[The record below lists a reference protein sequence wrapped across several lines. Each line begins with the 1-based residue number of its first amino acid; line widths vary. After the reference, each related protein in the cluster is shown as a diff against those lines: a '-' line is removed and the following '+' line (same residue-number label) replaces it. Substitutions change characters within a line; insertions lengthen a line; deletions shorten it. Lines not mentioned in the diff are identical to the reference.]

1 MISKDTIEKIFD
13 VARIDEVVSEFVT
26 LKKRGVNL
34 LGNCPFHNE
43 KTPSFTVSPAK
54 GIYKCFGCGKAGNS
68 VDFIMTHEQLSYPEA
83 LRFLAKKYN
92 IEIEEDA
99 SYKKEDPSVAGEKEA
114 LYAVTEFAARY
125 FKENLVNSDEGRS
138 VGLSYFHE
146 RGFLD
151 VTLEKFLLGYSF
163 DQWRG
168 FTDAAIAAGF
178 KEEYLVRAG
187 LTIKNDSGKVFDRFS
202 ARVIFPIH
210 NITGRVIGFGGR
222 TLKDDKKTAKY
233 INSPETEIY
242 HKSNVL
248 YGMYFAKKQIV
259 ADDNC
264 ILVEGYADV
273 ISLHQAGIENAVASS
288 GTSLTIEQIR
298 LIRRYTKNV
307 TILYDGDSAGIKAS
321 LRGIDLVLEE
331 GMNVKVLL
339 LPDGEDPDSFSFK
352 VTREELKAYIK
363 DNSTD
368 FISFKTS
375 LLYNDAKRDPIKKAE
390 LITEIVNSI
399 ALIPDGITRTVYLK
413 ECSRIMEIDEQVL
426 ISELNKIRAR
436 KLEKQAK
443 DLEKESS
450 FPVPENIHLPEEK
463 AEFSTDSFHQERE
476 IIRLLLNYGDRMIHL
491 PDMSEPVSVAE
502 YVITLFNMNEI
513 VLNHETFRMIYSE
526 FEATLSQDI
535 PVNPSSLIQHHDP
548 VVAKTAADILSS
560 PYSLSPN
567 WEDRYKISVTTE
579 EHILKTAVESTV
591 YSLTLKRIF
600 YMIEQVGKEL
610 QKEGLDDERL
620 IELIERKKILD
631 EFKSIFSKQL
641 GRVIL

>member
-13 VARIDEVVSEFVT
+13 AARIDEVVSEFVT
-26 LKKRGVNL
+26 LKKRGSNM

-68 VDFIMTHEQLSYPEA
+68 VDFIMNHEQLSYPEA
-83 LRFLAKKYN
+83 LRFLAKKYS
-92 IEIEEDA
+92 IHIEEDA
-99 SYKKEDPSVAGEKEA
+99 SSPKEDQAQVGEKEA
-114 LYAVTEFAARY
+114 VYAVTEFAAKY
-125 FKENLVNSDEGRS
+125 FRNNLMNTDEGRS

-151 VTLEKFLLGYSF
+151 VTLEKFQLGYSF

-168 FTDAAIAAGF
+168 FTDAAIAEGY

-187 LTIKNDSGKVFDRFS
+187 LTIKNESGKVFDRFS
-202 ARVIFPIH
+202 SRVIFPIH

-222 TLKDDKKTAKY
+222 TLKTDKKTAKY

-242 HKSNVL
+242 FKSNVL
-248 YGMYFAKKQIV
+248 YGLFFAKKSIV
-259 ADDNC
+259 AEDSC

-273 ISLHQAGIENAVASS
+273 ISLHQAGIENSVASS

-363 DNSTD
+363 EKSTD

-375 LLYNDAKRDPIKKAE
+375 LLYEDAKKDPIKKAE

-443 DLEKESS
+443 DIEKESH
-450 FPVPENIHLPEEK
+450 FPVPEFDEIPEQHSK
-463 AEFSTDSFHQERE
+463 FSADSFHQERE
-476 IIRLLLNYGDRMIHL
+476 VIRLLLSYGDKQIHVN
-491 PDMSEPVSVAE
+491 DMPEPVLVSE
-502 YVITLFNMNEI
+502 YISLLFNMNEI
-513 VLNHETFRMIYSE
+513 VFNDETFRLIYSE
-526 FEATLSQDI
+526 FEAAQQIEKPLS
-535 PVNPSSLIQHHDP
+535 PVSLIQHHDP
-548 VVAKTAADILSS
+548 IVAKAVADVLSS

-567 WEDRYKISVTTE
+567 WERYKINVTSE
-579 EHILKTAVESTV
+579 ESLLKTAVESTV

-600 YMIEQVGKEL
+600 YMIDQVGKEL
-610 QKEGLDDERL
+610 QKDELDEERF
-620 IELIERKKILD
+620 IELFERKKILD
-631 EFKSIFSKQL
+631 EFKVTFSKAL

>member
-13 VARIDEVVSEFVT
+13 AARIDEVVSEFVT
-26 LKKRGVNL
+26 LKKRGSNM

-68 VDFIMTHEQLSYPEA
+68 VDFIMNHEQLSYPEA
-83 LRFLAKKYN
+83 LRFLAKKYS
-92 IEIEEDA
+92 IHIEEDA
-99 SYKKEDPSVAGEKEA
+99 SSPKEDQAQVGEKEA
-114 LYAVTEFAARY
+114 VYAVTEFAAKY
-125 FKENLVNSDEGRS
+125 FRNNLMNTDEGRS

-151 VTLEKFLLGYSF
+151 VTLEKFQLGYSF

-168 FTDAAIAAGF
+168 FTDAAIAEGY

-187 LTIKNDSGKVFDRFS
+187 LTIRNESGKVFDRFS
-202 ARVIFPIH
+202 SRVIFPIH

-222 TLKDDKKTAKY
+222 TLKTDKKTAKY

-242 HKSNVL
+242 FKSNVL
-248 YGMYFAKKQIV
+248 YGLFFAKKSIV
-259 ADDNC
+259 AEDSC

-273 ISLHQAGIENAVASS
+273 ISLHQAGIENSVASS

-363 DNSTD
+363 EKSTD

-375 LLYNDAKRDPIKKAE
+375 LLYEDAKKDPIKKAE

-443 DLEKESS
+443 DIEKESH
-450 FPVPENIHLPEEK
+450 FPVPEFDEIPEQHSK
-463 AEFSTDSFHQERE
+463 FSADSFHQERE
-476 IIRLLLNYGDRMIHL
+476 VIRLLLSYGDKQIYVN
-491 PDMSEPVSVAE
+491 DMPEPVLVSE
-502 YVITLFNMNEI
+502 YISLLFNMNEI
-513 VLNHETFRMIYSE
+513 VFNDETFRLIYSE
-526 FEATLSQDI
+526 FEAAQQIEKPLS
-535 PVNPSSLIQHHDP
+535 PVSLIQHHDP
-548 VVAKTAADILSS
+548 IVAKAVADVLSS

-567 WEDRYKISVTTE
+567 WERYKINVTSE
-579 EHILKTAVESTV
+579 ESLLKTAVESTV

-600 YMIEQVGKEL
+600 YMIDQVGKEL
-610 QKEGLDDERL
+610 QKDELDEERF
-620 IELIERKKILD
+620 IELFERKKILD
-631 EFKSIFSKQL
+631 EFKVTFSKAL